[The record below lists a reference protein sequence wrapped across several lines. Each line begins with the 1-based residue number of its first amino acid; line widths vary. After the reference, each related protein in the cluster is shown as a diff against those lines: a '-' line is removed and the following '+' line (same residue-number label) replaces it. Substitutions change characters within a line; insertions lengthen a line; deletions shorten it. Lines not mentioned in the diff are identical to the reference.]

1 MSEPVVNHIEVHQ
14 YMAVYNMYELH
25 LHACNINNIYHICH
39 PAVISWAH
47 WNGCT
52 MFRIQSHAW
61 VLHTDFIGIYSKM
74 TFNAKTCLGV
84 RFFFRASTRTCH
96 RPFCFLRFR
105 HWLNLKD
112 RLGSKRGD
120 QNGWWEIWRGWH
132 RAWQVKH
139 FVISIPGVMWWLNYL
154 TNPAPLTVFFSCH
167 ESSVAQWPSKVLEP
181 SASLELFTS
190 SWCQ

>member
-61 VLHTDFIGIYSKM
+61 VLHTDFMQKHVWGYVFSSGPRHEPATGLSASWDFAIGSTSRTGLDRRGVIKM
-74 TFNAKTCLGV
+74 DDGRYDEVDTG
-84 RFFFRASTRTCH
+84 
-96 RPFCFLRFR
+96 P
-105 HWLNLKD
+105 D
-112 RLGSKRGD
+112 RLNILLYRF
-120 QNGWWEIWRGWH
+120 QGWCDDWIIWPTPPHSLYFSRVMSRPLHSGH
-132 RAWQVKH
+132 RK
-139 FVISIPGVMWWLNYL
+139 
-154 TNPAPLTVFFSCH
+154 C
-167 ESSVAQWPSKVLEP
+167 
-181 SASLELFTS
+181 
-190 SWCQ
+190 